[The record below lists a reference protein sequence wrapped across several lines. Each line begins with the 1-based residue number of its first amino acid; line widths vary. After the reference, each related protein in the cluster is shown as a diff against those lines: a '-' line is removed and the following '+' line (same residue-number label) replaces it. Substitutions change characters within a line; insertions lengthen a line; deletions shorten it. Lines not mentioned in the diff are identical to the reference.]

1 MLEAPNIPL
10 EVIAGVLR
18 DHYRIETA
26 SIRFLP
32 IGNDARSFVYCADDV
47 EGRRHFVK
55 LRVMEGVGESHGAP
69 PGGLSTESADTTYT
83 RCLLVTRTLRDVGI
97 HEVVAPV
104 PASSGALGVPLSSS
118 TGVLRGNFML
128 IVYPYIDGDSAMNV
142 GMTATQ
148 WHMHGRALA
157 RVHGTRLPDALRNQ
171 LREETYLP
179 MSLGFLRK
187 LHARILAGDVVSESL
202 GQALTFWRDHVD
214 TIKHVMNFAE
224 ACGAAL
230 RTRDL
235 PNVLVHADI
244 HTANVMV
251 DRSGAL
257 HYVDW
262 DGPMLAPRE
271 RDLKFAIGTSVGDP
285 TTVSGAGPAQEAAFL
300 RGYGIDRV
308 DQDALTYYRYEW
320 VVEDLAAY
328 GNDVFLRSDIGAIS
342 RAAAFN
348 GLRQMFAVGD
358 VVELALR
365 SA

>member
-1 MLEAPNIPL
+1 MLEAPDIPL
-10 EVIAGVLR
+10 EVIAVALR
-18 DHYRIETA
+18 DHYRIETSA
-26 SIRFLP
+26 IAFLP
-32 IGNDARSFVYCADDV
+32 IGNDARSFVYRAHGANSV
-47 EGRRHFVK
+47 RYFIK
-55 LRVMEGVGESHGAP
+55 LRAIERIGESPDRRA
-69 PGGLSTESADTTYT
+69 TDSADTTYKLS
-83 RCLLVTRTLRDVGI
+83 LLVPRALRDTGI
-97 HEVVAPV
+97 REVVAPV
-104 PASSGALGVPLSSS
+104 PARDGNFGVPLPSS
-118 TGVLRGNFML
+118 TDSQSNRFML
-128 IVYPYIDGDSAMNV
+128 IVYPYIDGDSATNV

-179 MSLGFLRK
+179 MSFGFLHK
-187 LHARILAGDVVSESL
+187 LHARVLAGDVVSESL

-320 VVEDLAAY
+320 AVEDLAAY

-348 GLRQMFAVGD
+348 GLRQMFARGD